1 MSRPTYSAAVREA
14 ERLRGDL
21 VEETPG
27 RASREE
33 LARWADDPVGWD
45 LEAGRDPT
53 DYQQAV
59 MESVAV
65 NKRTAW
71 RGCHAAGKEFVCG
84 SLAIWAAYARRS
96 LVLVVSA
103 TERQAVHQTMKEVRK
118 AWRAARKAHGIG
130 GELYQGSVRI
140 GGEDRVVALTGSANV
155 DALTGWHDHE
165 NGVVVLISEGQGER
179 LEAAAYD
186 AAEGNVTTEQGRIL
200 AAGNPVR
207 PSGRFYEIHQR
218 SSWERFRTSAFD
230 TPNVKAGEV
239 VRPGF
244 PAPDW
249 PQDVAREYGEDSP
262 FYQGRV
268 LGEFPETSEDSLVKR
283 SWLDRSTKVH
293 REGAL
298 DYFADGADVVVGLD
312 PSHKGP
318 DATAAAIR
326 QGRVVREIRTWTGEQ
341 TTQDVV
347 EQTHKLLAEL
357 TGPAKPRVRELV
369 VDSVGVGS
377 GPADLL
383 EASLRGRKYHHAPI
397 SRGRHRPP
405 VRESVIRVTSF
416 NSGRA
421 ADDSER
427 FFNVRS
433 AIFWAV
439 REHLEDTE
447 FLILPEDEKL
457 IEELTKLRWSLTG
470 RQAVKI
476 EPKDDLKSRLGGRSP
491 DTADALALTFA
502 SEVVKSGKEFWFR

>member
-186 AAEGNVTTEQGRIL
+186 AAEGNVTTERGRIL

-262 FYQGRV
+262 FYRGRV
-268 LGEFPETSEDSLVKR
+268 LAEFPTESDEQAIPTEAIEAAFERFGRLP
-283 SWLDRSTKVH
+283 TKQGTDFVL
-293 REGAL
+293 GV
-298 DYFADGADVVVGLD
+298 DPSGPGADRTAVTVWRGMHALEYHTWTRLEAPESADRILELAEKLRSGSGRHFSGSNVGDIYVDEIGVGHGLVGILKRRVRD
-312 PSHKGP
+312 IRWKGTRVHGVNISKKP
-318 DATAAAIR
+318 GRPERFVRRKCELIWHLREDLVE
-326 QGRVVREIRTWTGEQ
+326 GRVA
-341 TTQDVV
+341 
-347 EQTHKLLAEL
+347 LAENEML
-357 TGPAKPRVRELV
+357 REELRELRVRPTP
-369 VDSVGVGS
+369 DG
-377 GPADLL
+377 
-383 EASLRGRKYHHAPI
+383 
-397 SRGRHRPP
+397 
-405 VRESVIRVTSF
+405 
-416 NSGRA
+416 
-421 ADDSER
+421 
-427 FFNVRS
+427 
-433 AIFWAV
+433 
-439 REHLEDTE
+439 
-447 FLILPEDEKL
+447 
-457 IEELTKLRWSLTG
+457 
-470 RQAVKI
+470 KI
-476 EPKDDLKSRLGGRSP
+476 EAERKQQMKARLGGRSP
-491 DTADALALTFA
+491 DLLDSLLLATNGR
-502 SEVVKSGKEFWFR
+502 VPDGKKKVRFR